1 MKTVYSYFPGTGYYQ
16 GPLQLD
22 DSDRSPLEPDVFLL
36 PGNTTETPPPAPG
49 PQQRVRWVGGQW
61 LLENDTAPEPAAPEV
76 PPTLEQLKAA
86 RASQV
91 KAEAAERIAATDWQL
106 TRAREREAAGWGTY
120 AEIDAVLALRESIR
134 QSSSAAEEA
143 VHTLEDAQA
152 VQSFE
157 WGNSVVV
164 ETPRR
169 LTHKQFM
176 DRFTDLE
183 MQAVLTLVAQS
194 TAMRTW
200 WTRFEKAQH
209 VNLTDYATQA
219 GVQALEIA
227 GVLAEGRAAEVLAP

>member
-1 MKTVYSYFPGTGYYQ
+1 MKTVYSYFPGTGYYR

-36 PGNTTETPPPAPG
+36 PGHTTETPPPEPG
-49 PQQRVRWVGGQW
+49 PQQRVRWMGGQW
-61 LLENDTAPEPAAPEV
+61 LLETDTAPAPAEPEA

-86 RASQV
+86 RVSRV

-134 QSSSAAEEA
+134 QSSSAAEDA
-143 VHTLEDAQA
+143 VHALENEQA

-219 GVQALEIA
+219 GVQTLEIS

>member
-1 MKTVYSYFPGTGYYQ
+1 MAAGLRSNHDMPSLLIADDH
-16 GPLQLD
+16 PLF
-22 DSDRSPLEPDVFLL
+22 R
-36 PGNTTETPPPAPG
+36 
-49 PQQRVRWVGGQW
+49 
-61 LLENDTAPEPAAPEV
+61 AA
-76 PPTLEQLKAA
+76 LRQAA
-86 RASQV
+86 RDALGDV
-91 KAEAAERIAATDWQL
+91 ELFEA
-106 TRAREREAAGWGTY
+106 GTL
-120 AEIDAVLALRESIR
+120 DAVLALRESIR

-194 TAMRTW
+194 AAMRTW

-219 GVQALEIA
+219 GVQTLEIA